1 MNIDEEIIKIES
13 EIAALRQVA
22 FQIKVKEA
30 QVKKLKRLQEQAKEL
45 LNGTT
50 VKAQ

>member
-1 MNIDEEIIKIES
+1 MNIDEEITKIEA
-13 EIAALRQVA
+13 EIVTLRQVA

-30 QVKKLKRLQEQAKEL
+30 QVKKLKRLKEQAKEL

-50 VKAQ
+50 VQA